1 MFSSGSQLTT
11 ANTGWTVI
19 RDVVIITDQASSD
32 NDQIIR
38 ASTVAQQ
45 LLRAGPESELWEE
58 EEATLGDHGIGFR
71 KEKRN

>member
-11 ANTGWTVI
+11 ANSDWTVI

-45 LLRAGPESELWEE
+45 LLRAGPESEL
-58 EEATLGDHGIGFR
+58 
-71 KEKRN
+71 